1 MIQHFKPPL
10 FPRFAI
16 LLVAF
21 LSPMLGLTP
30 DAKAKEKKNQVQLR
44 LVCVTSLEENQ
55 ETVLATRDAKG
66 KWRELATI
74 SLRSS
79 FVTEGFSV
87 QPGELHIS
95 VRENG
100 TLKSIS
106 QFTYPAG
113 CRRALAVL
121 LADPEQKTYNTQV
134 VDPEKTKFV
143 KGSVMIFNHS
153 PHTGLLMLGSG
164 EVRVESEKQIVATPD
179 LDESKMYR
187 MSVSY
192 LDADGK
198 TVTCYDRQVPASPDS
213 REILLLLPDKTQGMK
228 VLGIHLFGALD

>member
-1 MIQHFKPPL
+1 MFQRFPSPS

-21 LSPMLGLTP
+21 LSPMLGLAP
-30 DAKAKEKKNQVQLR
+30 DASAREKKNQFQLR
-44 LVCVTSLEENQ
+44 LVCVTSLEESQ

-66 KWRELATI
+66 KWRELATV

-79 FVTEGFSV
+79 FTSEGFPV
-87 QPGELHIS
+87 EPGELHLA

-100 TLKSIS
+100 SLKSIS

-121 LADPEQKTYNTQV
+121 LADPELKTYDAHV
-134 VDPEKTKFV
+134 VDPEKTEFV
-143 KGSVMIFNHS
+143 KGSVLIFNHS
-153 PHTGLLMLGSG
+153 PHAGLVLLGSG
-164 EVRVESEKQIVATPD
+164 EVKVESEKQLVAKPG
-179 LDESKMYR
+179 LEESKMYR
-187 MSVSY
+187 MRVSY

-198 TVTCYDRQVPASPDS
+198 TVTCYDRQVPANPDS
-213 REILLLLPDKTQGMK
+213 REFLFLLPDKTQGMK
-228 VLGIHLFGALD
+228 VLGLPLFGALD